1 MIKLGLDFD
10 NTLITY
16 DALFKKAALEKK
28 LIPKDFPESKNLIR
42 NYLREKNQEILFT
55 LLQGE
60 VYGKRI
66 SEADQ
71 AEGMYAALKE
81 AKNNGIELFIISHK
95 TKIPYRG
102 PKYDLHHAALTWL
115 EKNLF
120 FDKAG
125 IDIPKQNIFFEE
137 TKEKKIQRIQEL
149 RCSYFIDDLREIL
162 SMINTHTKKILY
174 CPMDN
179 NYMENDFI
187 AMRRWSDLYKLIN

>member
-1 MIKLGLDFD
+1 MIRLGLDFD

-16 DALFKKAALEKK
+16 DGLFKKAAFEKK
-28 LIPKDFPESKNLIR
+28 LIPKDFPENKNLIR

-71 AEGMYAALKE
+71 ADGMYAALKE

-95 TKIPYRG
+95 TKTPYKG

-115 EKNLF
+115 EKNQF
-120 FDKAG
+120 FNEDG
-125 IDIPKQNIFFEE
+125 INIPKQNIFFEE
-137 TKEKKIQRIQEL
+137 TKEKKIQRIEEL
-149 RCSYFIDDLREIL
+149 KCSHFIDDLPEIL
-162 SMINTHTKKILY
+162 NLINPKVERILY
-174 CPMDN
+174 KSKLDSKKYAFKIMHS
-179 NYMENDFI
+179 
-187 AMRRWSDLYKLIN
+187 WSDLVKILN

>member
-16 DALFKKAALEKK
+16 DALFKKAAFEKK
-28 LIPKDFPESKNLIR
+28 LIPKDFPENKNLIR

-66 SEADQ
+66 SEATQ
-71 AEGMYAALKE
+71 ADGMYEALKE

-95 TKIPYRG
+95 TKTPYKG

-137 TKEKKIQRIQEL
+137 TKDKKIQRIHEL

-174 CPMDN
+174 SPLDN
-179 NYMENDFI
+179 NFMEDDFI

>member
-16 DALFKKAALEKK
+16 DKLFKKAAFEKK
-28 LIPKDFPESKNLIR
+28 LIPKDFPENKNLIR
-42 NYLREKNQEILFT
+42 NYLREKDKETLFT

-66 SEADQ
+66 SEASQ
-71 AEGMYAALKE
+71 ADGMYAALKE
-81 AKNNGIELFIISHK
+81 AKNKGIQLFIISHK
-95 TKIPYRG
+95 TKTPYKG

-120 FDKAG
+120 FDQAG

-149 RCSYFIDDLREIL
+149 GCTHFIDDLEEIL
-162 SMINTHTKKILY
+162 SMINTNTKKILY
-174 CPMDN
+174 CPFDN
-179 NYMENDFI
+179 NLMVNDFI
-187 AMRRWSDLYKLIN
+187 PMKRWTDLYKLIN